1 MVLAASSSMLK
12 NALKDIA
19 PMDLD
24 EMEIIV
30 PHTTKVELDLFV
42 QYLYGSH
49 LDMRLLYSSLFQLI
63 DCDGKQYVESSIF
76 NRKEGNDNM
85 VADNSYKKEADCSD
99 MLIDYDS
106 VPVDDEELNL
116 ESLKI
121 QDVQHII
128 ESQPNRITLVE
139 AHGKGRQTKLWKNYR
154 QVLIDQRTSP
164 FLSCKECEE
173 IFLQSSTASS
183 TVLKIHAKLHAEC
196 EKTNII
202 KQSSQNQKET
212 LSQYKGSIHI

>member
-30 PHTTKVELDLFV
+30 PHTTKLELDFFV
-42 QYLYGSH
+42 QYLYGNH
-49 LDMRLLYSSLFQLI
+49 LDRRLLYSSLFQLI

-76 NRKEGNDNM
+76 NRKEGNDNLD
-85 VADNSYKKEADCSD
+85 ADISYKKEADRAD
-99 MLIDYDS
+99 MLNDYDS

-116 ESLKI
+116 ESLNI

-128 ESQPNRITLVE
+128 ESQPNRITYVE

-196 EKTNII
+196 EKTNV

-212 LSQYKGSIHI
+212 PSQYKGNIHN

>member
-1 MVLAASSSMLK
+1 MIKRVFESYQKITSSTV
-12 NALKDIA
+12 I
-19 PMDLD
+19 
-24 EMEIIV
+24 
-30 PHTTKVELDLFV
+30 
-42 QYLYGSH
+42 
-49 LDMRLLYSSLFQLI
+49 
-63 DCDGKQYVESSIF
+63 
-76 NRKEGNDNM
+76 NDNLN
-85 VADNSYKKEADCSD
+85 VNSYKKEADHAD

-196 EKTNII
+196 ENNV
-202 KQSSQNQKET
+202 KQSFQNEKET
-212 LSQYKGSIHI
+212 LSQYKGNNYN

>member
-76 NRKEGNDNM
+76 NRKEGNDNLN
-85 VADNSYKKEADCSD
+85 VNSYKKEADHAD

-106 VPVDDEELNL
+106 VPVDDEEINL

-173 IFLQSSTASS
+173 IFLLSSTASS

-196 EKTNII
+196 ENNV
-202 KQSSQNQKET
+202 KQSFKNEKET
-212 LSQYKGSIHI
+212 LSQYKGNNYN